1 MDAGNKLYV
10 VVAVLMVI
18 FTGLISFLITID
30 RRVRK
35 MEKELEDHHKTEA

>member
-1 MDAGNKLYV
+1 METGNKIYV
-10 VVAVLMVI
+10 VVAVLIVI

-35 MEKELEDHHKTEA
+35 MEKELDEHRKNEA

>member
-1 MDAGNKLYV
+1 METGNKIYV

-30 RRVRK
+30 RRLK
-35 MEKELEDHHKTEA
+35 KIEKELDENKTNEV